1 MAEKLFFARFRSFRA
16 KTCLNE
22 SNFINIEDEETKLLE
37 RDSTIIETFAY
48 TFFKIMHK

>member
-22 SNFINIEDEETKLLE
+22 PNFINIEDEETKLLE
-37 RDSTIIETFAY
+37 RLNNYRDFCVYIF
-48 TFFKIMHK
+48 